1 MAIYEPPDDLSSHN
15 YQTLVDT
22 FGSDRFVSFI
32 GAGASAPTG
41 IPAWEKVL
49 QGLIDLK
56 GLGLCASE
64 YEGRYPE
71 LASAVYARYEE
82 LSCEQEYY
90 NYLVSMSEPTECYC
104 TSLHHALID
113 AVPVHVTTNFDCV
126 LELAY
131 ERYKRETTP
140 SCQYFPHFDVDQ
152 LDGHSI
158 VYLHANRNE
167 RRFVFRKEEFDQY
180 YPSVSRAQ
188 GSLQIEFLLRHLFER
203 RHMLFIGCGFYND
216 PYLKGCMGAI
226 SKQIAYETQ
235 IETHSFGRSLSSTDI
250 SHYALL
256 HVRESEPA
264 HVLENRSR
272 LVGELEE
279 YQIHAICYRRHRE
292 VEDILLELRRLKEMG
307 EAGSED
313 EAGAVNDR
321 EEENVL

>member
-1 MAIYEPPDDLSSHN
+1 MAIYKPPDDLSSDN
-15 YQTLVDT
+15 YQALLDT
-22 FGSDRFVSFI
+22 FRSGRFVSFI
-32 GAGASAPTG
+32 GAGASMPTG
-41 IPAWEKVL
+41 IPAWEKML
-49 QGLIDLK
+49 QRLIALK
-56 GLGLCASE
+56 GLRFRVSD

-71 LASAVYARYEE
+71 LASAIYARYEE

-90 NYLVSMSEPTECYC
+90 DYLVSMSEPTECYC

-140 SCQYFPHFDVDQ
+140 LCQYFPHFDVDQ
-152 LDGHSI
+152 LDDHSI

-180 YPSVSRAQ
+180 YPSVSRAD

-203 RHMLFIGCGFYND
+203 RHMLFIGFSFYND
-216 PYLKGCMGAI
+216 PYLKGCIAAI
-226 SKQIAYETQ
+226 SKQITYETQ
-235 IETHSFGRSLSSTDI
+235 IEAHSFGRSLRPADI

-256 HVRESEPA
+256 HVSESEPV
-264 HVLENRSR
+264 HVFENRSR
-272 LVGELEE
+272 LIEELQE

-292 VEDILLELRRLKEMG
+292 VEDILLELRRLKDMG
-307 EAGSED
+307 EAGSD
-313 EAGAVNDR
+313 EQAWAVNDR